1 MNRGPVPGSRTQ
13 ADPLSKAHAAWGV
26 EIPGEVVALAEA
38 CAAQPANAVA
48 KRLGYSAAVV
58 SNVLGNKYPGDV
70 AKVFAAIRGALMG
83 ETVLCPILDEIGRDR
98 CLSEQ
103 KRPFEATNSTR
114 ARLYHACKRCEHR
127 VQREVTDAS

>member
-1 MNRGPVPGSRTQ
+1 MNRGPVPGTINQ
-13 ADPLSKAHAAWGV
+13 ADPLTRAQTAWGAD
-26 EIPGEVVALAEA
+26 IPDEVVTLAEA
-38 CAAQPANAVA
+38 CTSQSANSVA
-48 KRLGYSAAVV
+48 KRIGYSNAVV
-58 SNVLGNKYPGDV
+58 STILGNKYRGDV